1 MTAHPPG
8 DGADAPDAPDAPPEL
23 PADLLRFPTDF
34 PIKIMGRRDDAF
46 ADQIAAV
53 LRRHA
58 PDFDAATLEM
68 RPSRQGNY
76 LGLTATIR
84 ATSRQQLDALY
95 SELSAHP
102 LVKVVL

>member
-1 MTAHPPG
+1 MASPAPPG
-8 DGADAPDAPDAPPEL
+8 DGPL
-23 PADLLRFPTDF
+23 PAGSAASELLQFPTDF
-34 PIKIMGRRDDAF
+34 PIKIMGRRVDGF
-46 ADQIAAV
+46 ADEIVGV

-84 ATSRQQLDALY
+84 ANSREQLDGLY
-95 SELSAHP
+95 RELTAHP